1 MTRIKGDS
9 NVMDMLREND
19 SINKVDIHI
28 FDRKVASSS
37 ALEEDV
43 VADATDNVEANKN
56 RDLEEKGSE
65 QLKNSDED
73 LWMDQ
78 GDNTFLFVDGKEDE
92 DSEYSDDDFDLDQE
106 RIDYIHKLQEI
117 KRQRADPRN
126 RCEGDTDDEDL
137 FVPVVDWSA
146 LSVVPVDSEDVAEAI
161 SNKAQC
167 GVVNIQDGTDVASSN
182 LQKKNSTK
190 ASRNVEGQ
198 NDVGSSQ
205 VEETVFSDPPSEDG
219 GASAVEYESSDDGQK
234 LDAQAKR
241 RKRRRRESR
250 VVNRRIYFDEDNIMD
265 TTQLQEAM
273 CFTDVDQY
281 RRALKSYHIVQGR
294 DYRYTRNEP
303 RRVNVKCKE
312 ENCPF
317 IMRGSRIAREH
328 TFMLREMIPHT
339 CGTTRANSRLNSTW
353 LSYKY
358 LENFRSDPDWKVSA
372 LQDQCM
378 RELGTDVSKAM
389 AYRAK
394 RKAGEKVLGNH
405 KKQYMRIR
413 DYLQTVIDK
422 NPGSTAVVS
431 TVDRIALGMNPRF
444 YGLFICLNAQ
454 RQGFLDGCRPFISKF
469 YHLFLVFLSHVH
481 NSKSTYEWQALMGA
495 L

>member
-1 MTRIKGDS
+1 M
-9 NVMDMLREND
+9 
-19 SINKVDIHI
+19 
-28 FDRKVASSS
+28 
-37 ALEEDV
+37 
-43 VADATDNVEANKN
+43 
-56 RDLEEKGSE
+56 
-65 QLKNSDED
+65 KNSDED

-190 ASRNVEGQ
+190 ASRNVKGQ

-339 CGTTRANSRLNSTW
+339 CGTTR
-353 LSYKY
+353 
-358 LENFRSDPDWKVSA
+358 EFKV
-372 LQDQCM
+372 
-378 RELGTDVSKAM
+378 E
-389 AYRAK
+389 
-394 RKAGEKVLGNH
+394 
-405 KKQYMRIR
+405 
-413 DYLQTVIDK
+413 
-422 NPGSTAVVS
+422 
-431 TVDRIALGMNPRF
+431 
-444 YGLFICLNAQ
+444 
-454 RQGFLDGCRPFISKF
+454 
-469 YHLFLVFLSHVH
+469 
-481 NSKSTYEWQALMGA
+481 
-495 L
+495 